1 MEKCACTCKS
11 CNIMLAFLLPNTKV
25 YVTLETR
32 LFCHDIFCVSGTST
46 TVAPA
51 RKRRATRGAASSRPK
66 RVRGGR
72 GRGQTRPAALATT
85 PARGVGRGRG
95 LTRPAAAS
103 TTPAG
108 RVGRGRG
115 QTRQRQQRRL
125 DLQNSASRTSLIGA
139 RGCPYSARS
148 KDTQG
153 KTTWPTRSPRVP
165 GIIHHVPSLNCT
177 VIGWTRERF
186 VALGLPSWTHLRT
199 RYWGV
204 FTLQGL
210 KRFASCAWPT
220 VLRKLGIRLKGKGES
235 WFHYTNVLFVGVVR
249 IAEMWFYSVLY
260 EKKQPAEKIVE
271 NCWAMRSRKP
281 RLIVIVFFKWP

>member
-125 DLQNSASRTSLIGA
+125 GLQNSASRTSLIGA

-153 KTTWPTRSPRVP
+153 KTTWPTRSPQVP
-165 GIIHHVPSLNCT
+165 GIIHHVPSLLHCYRMDAWAIRRPWLTFVNALANS
-177 VIGWTRERF
+177 ILGRF
-186 VALGLPSWTHLRT
+186 YTART
-199 RYWGV
+199 QKICFVRLAY
-204 FTLQGL
+204 
-210 KRFASCAWPT
+210 
-220 VLRKLGIRLKGKGES
+220 GIAKAGD
-235 WFHYTNVLFVGVVR
+235 
-249 IAEMWFYSVLY
+249 
-260 EKKQPAEKIVE
+260 
-271 NCWAMRSRKP
+271 
-281 RLIVIVFFKWP
+281 